1 MKVRI
6 APSLLAADFARLA
19 EALAV
24 AEAGGADLVHVDVMD
39 GHFVPNLTIGPPV
52 VKALRK
58 ATRLP
63 LDVHLMIERPERSL
77 AEYLDAGVD
86 WVSVHVESTPH
97 LQRCLDA
104 IRQAGARAGAALNP
118 STPTEALA
126 AAWPDLDYAVVMS
139 VNPGWGGQAFLKPS
153 VGKVRRLR
161 REAAEAGSRLS
172 IEVDGG
178 VVEGNAGELAAAGAE
193 ILVAGTAVYGAPD
206 PAAAIAR
213 LRQAA
218 AAPVEASGP
227 R

>member
-6 APSLLAADFARLA
+6 APSLLSADFARLA

-63 LDVHLMIERPERSL
+63 LDVHLMIERPERTL

-97 LQRCLDA
+97 LQRCLDG
-104 IRQAGARAGAALNP
+104 IRRAGARAGAALNP

-126 AAWPDLDYAVVMS
+126 AAWPDLDYALVMS
-139 VNPGWGGQAFLKPS
+139 VNPGLGGQPFLKPS
-153 VGKVRRLR
+153 VEKVRRLR
-161 REAAEAGSRLS
+161 REAEEAGSRLS

-178 VVEGNAGELAAAGAE
+178 VGEGNAGALVAAGAE
-193 ILVAGTAVYGAPD
+193 ILVAGTAVYGAAD

-213 LRQAA
+213 LRQVAGA
-218 AAPVEASGP
+218 YGEASGSQ
-227 R
+227 

>member
-1 MKVRI
+1 MRVRI

-19 EALAV
+19 EAVAV

-52 VKALRK
+52 VRALRK

-63 LDVHLMIERPERSL
+63 LDVHLMIERPERTL

-104 IRQAGARAGAALNP
+104 IRRAGARAGAALNP
-118 STPTEALA
+118 ATPTEALGA
-126 AAWPDLDYAVVMS
+126 SWPDLDYAVVMS
-139 VNPGWGGQAFLKPS
+139 VNPGWGGQPFLKTS
-153 VGKVRRLR
+153 VDKVRRLR
-161 REAAEAGSRLS
+161 LEAGQAGSRLP

-178 VVEGNAGELAAAGAE
+178 VGEGNAGELAAAGAE
-193 ILVAGTAVYGAPD
+193 ILVAGTAVYGAAD

-218 AAPVEASGP
+218 DVPVEASGS